1 MSSTQLSFTLSTS
14 TKVKTA
20 HLLGSWDNYAGQLPL
35 SKDSSKAGKWKGTF
49 RFGSS
54 TIKPGSRYWYYY
66 IIDGYHVSHDPSTAS
81 TKEPTTG
88 RLLNI
93 LDVPKSSSTS
103 SSSSKRSTNRA
114 SVEIP
119 KGRSLSPSKI
129 VCPKPSKPYASRAV
143 READYSV
150 SPGMEDITEKLEQAS
165 LYNVRNISPPSSV
178 GSSLSSCSS
187 NSDRSSPSSL
197 SSLSDPSSSSS
208 SSKCSCNRFGVTRRG
223 DRVKLD
229 CGGSRCGYSDDSSS
243 CSNIEDSESE
253 SESESED
260 ERPVRKAQSK
270 ARYVEVKPKQKVSS
284 GRRR

>member
-1 MSSTQLSFTLSTS
+1 MSSAQLSFHVSTS
-14 TKVKTA
+14 TKAKTA

-35 SKDSSKAGKWKGTF
+35 SKDSSKPGRFKGTF
-49 RFGSS
+49 KFGSS
-54 TIKPGSRYWYYY
+54 TLKPGSRYWYYY

-103 SSSSKRSTNRA
+103 SSKHSSRA

-119 KGRSLSPSKI
+119 KGRSLCPSKI

-150 SPGMEDITEKLEQAS
+150 SPSMEDITEKLEQAS
-165 LYNVRNISPPSSV
+165 LYNSSPV

-187 NSDRSSPSSL
+187 GSDRSSPSSL
-197 SSLSDPSSSSS
+197 SSLSSSSSSSS
-208 SSKCSCNRFGVTRRG
+208 SSKCSCNRYGVTRRG

-229 CGGSRCGYSDDSSS
+229 CGGSRCSNSDDSSS
-243 CSNIEDSESE
+243 CSDSE

-260 ERPVRKAQSK
+260 ERPARKVQSK

-284 GRRR
+284 SSRR